1 MTEFQLWNESHVS
14 EALNLTL
21 ENATG
26 VTFSGISTDS
36 RSVSPGE
43 LFVAL
48 MGEDFDGHDFIASAA
63 EKGAKGVVVSRLVN
77 IKEGK
82 IPVYHVEDTLE
93 ALGNLARYR
102 RKKMDVTVVAITGS
116 SGKTGT
122 KNLTQAAIEG
132 CYQSHCTSGNQ
143 NNRIG
148 VPLTLLSAPL
158 DTEIVVLEMGT
169 SEPGEIELLTEMSE
183 PQIGVVTTVSES
195 HTQKLKSFDGVM
207 KEKLELFRGLP
218 TNGIA
223 LVGGDPQVLSNKA
236 REIIKDTLVIGIGSH
251 TDVNYR
257 PGQIEMKEDGCC
269 VFPWHGEEVVL
280 QVPGMHSVQNAL
292 MALAISDLLDVPA
305 SMATKGV
312 SRVKAAKMRNEMMQ
326 VGGITLILDCY
337 NANPQSVKSALDLLA
352 ATNPERPKIAFLGS
366 MLELGENSKELHRNL
381 LCQAVSLDLDLI
393 VATGLFALESSIENI
408 DNRTNNTRLVST
420 SDPQEAYRNI
430 RSQIRGDEVLLLKGS
445 RGVNLETLIPFFEAD
460 FGTKGTITD
469 GMKG

>member
-1 MTEFQLWNESHVS
+1 LTEFQLWNETHVS

-82 IPVYHVEDTLE
+82 IPVYHVEDTLQ

-116 SGKTGT
+116 SGKTVT

-207 KEKLELFRGLP
+207 KEKLELFRGLS

-236 REIIKDTLVIGIGSH
+236 REVIRDTLVIGIGSH

-408 DNRTNNTRLVST
+408 DNRTNSTRLVST

-460 FGTKGTITD
+460 FGTKGTVTD
-469 GMKG
+469 GMKS

>member
-1 MTEFQLWNESHVS
+1 MTEFQSWNETHVS

-102 RKKMDVTVVAITGS
+102 RKKMDITVVAITGS

-236 REIIKDTLVIGIGSH
+236 REVMKDTLVIGIGSH

-408 DNRTNNTRLVST
+408 DKRTNSTRLVST

-430 RSQIRGDEVLLLKGS
+430 RGQIRGDEVLLLKGS

-460 FGTKGTITD
+460 FGTKGTVTD
-469 GMKG
+469 GMKS